1 MLSSKIANHGKEV
14 KKKMSSTNKILGL
27 LVLVVVAVLAF
38 WMINR
43 EEVDEIVDEAP
54 EVTQEPEEVVDETP
68 EVIQEFG
75 EVRIVEVFADYDNN
89 ALSIEGEVTEDVEQV
104 TVSALRW
111 IDEQE
116 YEDYTSGHRAFV
128 LDVENGSFSQTL
140 TQGEPWPGG
149 DSWHGLRPGTHQI
162 RIEVIE
168 NGEVVDFMD
177 SNEFFVEEN

>member
-1 MLSSKIANHGKEV
+1 
-14 KKKMSSTNKILGL
+14 MSSTNKILGL
-27 LVLVVVAVLAF
+27 LVLVVLAVFVF
-38 WMINR
+38 WMMNR
-43 EEVDEIVDEAP
+43 EEVEDIVDEAP
-54 EVTQEPEEVVDETP
+54 EVTEELFDETP
-68 EVIQEFG
+68 EIIQEFG
-75 EVRIVEVFADYDNN
+75 EVRIVEVFADYENN
-89 ALSIEGEVTEDVEQV
+89 ALSIEGEVTEDIEQV

-128 LDVENGSFSQTL
+128 LDVENGVFSQVL

-177 SNEFFVEEN
+177 SNEFFVEEG